1 MTDKKG
7 MELEENTSLAFVVT
21 KEFDRRPGAEVAEAA
36 AEMLGTREEVE
47 AELDLMFDQIRKFYM
62 QEPDQVMRVI
72 SALSARA
79 SELWVNLHRVEG
91 RDRSYKQIRTLQVT
105 PLIEELDRQF
115 KLASR
120 IVEVRRQDL
129 DLLK

>member
-1 MTDKKG
+1 MS
-7 MELEENTSLAFVVT
+7 MEQEQNTSLAFVVT
-21 KEFDRRPGAEVAEAA
+21 KEFDKRLPEELAAEAA
-36 AEMLGTREEVE
+36 QVLGTRAEVE
-47 AELDLMFDQIRKFYM
+47 AELDLMFDQIRKFWQ
-62 QEPDQVMRVI
+62 QEPDQVMRII

-79 SELWVNLHRVEG
+79 SELWVNLHRIEG

>member
-1 MTDKKG
+1 MT
-7 MELEENTSLAFVVT
+7 MEQEQNTSLAFVVT
-21 KEFDRRPGAEVAEAA
+21 REYDRRPSEELAEEAA
-36 AEMLGTREEVE
+36 QVLGTRAEVE
-47 AELDLMFDQIRKFYM
+47 AELDLMFDQIRKFWQ

-79 SELWVNLHRVEG
+79 SELWVNLHRIEG
-91 RDRSYKQIRTLQVT
+91 RDRTYKQIRTLQVT

>member
-1 MTDKKG
+1 MTDKKD
-7 MELEENTSLAFVVT
+7 MELAENSSLAFVVT

-36 AEMLGTREEVE
+36 SELLGTRAEVE